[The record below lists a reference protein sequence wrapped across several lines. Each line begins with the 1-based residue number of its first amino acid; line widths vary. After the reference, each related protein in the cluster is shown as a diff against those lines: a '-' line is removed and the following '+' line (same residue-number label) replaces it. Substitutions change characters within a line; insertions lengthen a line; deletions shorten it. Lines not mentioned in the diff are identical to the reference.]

1 MLFYKS
7 INLQPVGNK
16 NLKNIHNWSFAIDSL
31 KQILLKHLVIGR
43 ELSSKKA
50 DEKSLKA
57 QVSLTCPYGHKVTSQ
72 LPSKESQPW
81 VKTWAGFLITVLSMW
96 SLSFPSPVCGLS
108 ARLKKGKFRFQ
119 MSTHFFLSYTQT
131 INIHA

>member
-50 DEKSLKA
+50 DEKNLKA

-72 LPSKESQPW
+72 PPSKERQP
-81 VKTWAGFLITVLSMW
+81 
-96 SLSFPSPVCGLS
+96 
-108 ARLKKGKFRFQ
+108 
-119 MSTHFFLSYTQT
+119 
-131 INIHA
+131 

>member
-50 DEKSLKA
+50 DEKNLKA
-57 QVSLTCPYGHKVTSQ
+57 RSASH
-72 LPSKESQPW
+72 
-81 VKTWAGFLITVLSMW
+81 VLM
-96 SLSFPSPVCGLS
+96 GT
-108 ARLKKGKFRFQ
+108 R
-119 MSTHFFLSYTQT
+119 
-131 INIHA
+131 